1 MNIYKKK
8 LLFLLFFLSLL
19 SYAQDN
25 KRDTLIADFTYLL
38 KAKLYKSTPD
48 YTHEEFFSLQVLND
62 RAFFISEKA
71 LKFDSIFQSEFQKAT
86 IGGSTTMVD
95 FRGKSFPKTK
105 FPYTIIQSNQNTQY
119 FERVGMTL
127 LTYKE
132 PTINNWKLIDESK
145 TINTINCKRAEINYK
160 GRNWIAWYSTDIP
173 IPYGPYKFNGLPGLI
188 IKIADDKGDYD
199 FELVKSVSRN
209 HLKGKVSSVST
220 LRYENAKETTT
231 ARLQEIKKNSIN
243 NLVGTLASMETS
255 IAPESR
261 ETVRNIQKQKQ
272 QNLIDEN
279 SIEIN

>member
-1 MNIYKKK
+1 MRTG
-8 LLFLLFFLSLL
+8 
-19 SYAQDN
+19 N

-86 IGGSTTMVD
+86 IGGATTMVD

-145 TINTINCKRAEINYK
+145 TINTVNCKRAEINYK

-188 IKIADDKGDYD
+188 IKITDDKGEYD
-199 FELVKSVSRN
+199 FELVKSVSSN
-209 HLKGKVSSVST
+209 HLKGKISNVSK
-220 LRYENAKETTT
+220 LRYENAKETTV